1 MTVNVQSQ
9 HGIQEMEIAALPEG
23 TRLEYY
29 AAKQFLEIYN
39 NDREISYEIALMQ
52 DSPDVAC
59 KQNLDFIC
67 TLP

>member
-29 AAKQFLEIYN
+29 AVKQFLEIYN
-39 NDREISYEIALMQ
+39 NDREISYEIAHARL
-52 DSPDVAC
+52 AGRC
-59 KQNLDFIC
+59 L
-67 TLP
+67 

>member
-1 MTVNVQSQ
+1 M
-9 HGIQEMEIAALPEG
+9 HHY

-29 AAKQFLEIYN
+29 AAKQFFEIYN

-59 KQNLDFIC
+59 K
-67 TLP
+67 PKP